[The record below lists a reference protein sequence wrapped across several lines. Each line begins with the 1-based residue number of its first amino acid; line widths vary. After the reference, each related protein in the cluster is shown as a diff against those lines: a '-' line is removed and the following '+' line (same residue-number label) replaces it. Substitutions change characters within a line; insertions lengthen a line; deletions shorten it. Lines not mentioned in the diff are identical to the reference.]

1 MTFSLVVAASFA
13 AMAAAIGQPPV
24 RFRLGRRE
32 TDKPRAVAAW
42 LLPVGS
48 GLAVVALVGGWF
60 GFIAGIAVGIGVHR
74 YLAGRPSEEERS
86 RASRRALELPVAI
99 DLLAACLAVGASQQA
114 ALATVADGLDG
125 SLGADLHRVA
135 TAMLV
140 GASADEAWSLVSEA
154 DLQAVAGLLRRAERT
169 GAPVTPLLGMLAEQR
184 RQQARGVA
192 MDAARA
198 LGVRS
203 TGPLGLCFLPAF
215 VLIAVVPLVVSLL
228 PVAS

>member
-1 MTFSLVVAASFA
+1 MTFLAAAAALFA
-13 AMAAAIGQPPV
+13 ALAVVNGQPP
-24 RFRLGRRE
+24 RSFRLGRFE
-32 TDKPRAVAAW
+32 TDNGRPLASWV
-42 LLPVGS
+42 LPVGS
-48 GLAVVALVGGWF
+48 GFAVVVLFDGWL
-60 GFIAGIAVGIGVHR
+60 GFIAGITVGIGVHR
-74 YLAGRPSEEERS
+74 YLAGRPSEEER
-86 RASRRALELPVAI
+86 RLASRRALELPVAI
-99 DLLAACLAVGASQQA
+99 DLLAACLGVGASQQA
-114 ALATVADGLDG
+114 ALATVADGIAG

-135 TAMLV
+135 AAMQV
-140 GASADEAWSLVSEA
+140 GASADEAWSLVNAA